1 MGPRTRRQ
9 RATDTGPAATIPDS
23 STHTVRSKKKGKST
37 KTHRTLPKIVIK
49 KPHTPALADSE
60 VSGKHPLSPEEGP
73 TIRTER
79 GAKSGFPK
87 PTKRIK
93 SGRFEETHPPGL
105 ELPPTDDEAE
115 TTSQVASGFVAP
127 GNVPPNRGRKLKRTE
142 TLIQEDDD
150 DNSSLDNHCSHS
162 SGSDGSDDSHPEV
175 SEDDELD
182 AIAEFIPTS
191 KMAEKMAL
199 ERPSWPTT
207 TTEDGVQHQTAPSSV
222 PLPSTLSSGEDI
234 DVEFEHDQEA
244 NLEFT
249 GAAFEGQQMTHV
261 HAKHPQ
267 DDISDFSD
275 TISEGLQVARVCPK
289 GYVKGQR
296 AAHAA
301 ARSERQPVSTLVSTD
316 TGDTLGNQQSAYR
329 ASSQGYRGAH
339 APSSRQ
345 QSACVPSSRQQGA
358 RIPSS
363 RQQGARVP
371 SSHQQGAR
379 VPSNGQRSANIPSED
394 SQVSASGFT
403 CAQGSQAT
411 SSGFKTTTPAISD
424 DHVRPRNTKVPQ
436 LWPKDTDLCLN
447 ASGNIKLTDQTSIVR
462 ATITKAFGFLHAS
475 IVLENS
481 YPDALLTSKFIQD
494 ALSTAAL
501 HVPDAEDVHVRI
513 LKDHPYFVKMSI
525 LPRARI
531 SIFRSEVK
539 ERCVA
544 AIALLLGAHESAT
557 VISELVLKLRTDFN
571 YIFLRRLNNANNNV
585 LIGVPNISRPYR
597 SSIIISVIRDL
608 FFSGNTPFVVQ
619 HQALFPSREGTS
631 GDVIW
636 EVPKAMV
643 ALVSTAFYA
652 ALHEWES
659 GERKPHDF
667 TANAFMEAYST
678 HISSLD
684 SIETKRNTSYHS
696 MMAEI
701 YQLAVNG
708 KLRMDQTSS
717 VPSLDLSVLED

>member
-1 MGPRTRRQ
+1 MAPRTQRQ
-9 RATDTGPAATIPDS
+9 HTTDTGPAATIPDS

-37 KTHRTLPKIVIK
+37 KTHCTLPNIVIK
-49 KPHTPALADSE
+49 KLHTPVLADSE
-60 VSGKHPLSPEEGP
+60 VSRKHPLSPEEGP

-93 SGRFEETHPPGL
+93 SGCFEETHPPGL
-105 ELPPTDDEAE
+105 KLPPTDNEAE
-115 TTSQVASGFVAP
+115 TTSQIASGFIVP
-127 GNVPPNRGRKLKRTE
+127 GNVPPNRGRKLKQTE
-142 TLIQEDDD
+142 TLIQEDNNN
-150 DNSSLDNHCSHS
+150 NSSLDNHCSHS
-162 SGSDGSDDSHPEV
+162 SGSDGSDDLHPEV
-175 SEDDELD
+175 SKDNELD

-222 PLPSTLSSGEDI
+222 PLPSMLSSGEDI
-234 DVEFEHDQEA
+234 DVEFKHDQEA

-275 TISEGLQVARVCPK
+275 TISEGLQVAHIFPK

-301 ARSERQPVSTLVSTD
+301 ACSEHQPVSTLVSTVL
-316 TGDTLGNQQSAYR
+316 TLYVEIQIQAILSEISKVHTMPLPRVIEAHTHLPAIR
-329 ASSQGYRGAH
+329 KVHASL
-339 APSSRQ
+339 
-345 QSACVPSSRQQGA
+345 
-358 RIPSS
+358 
-363 RQQGARVP
+363 
-371 SSHQQGAR
+371 
-379 VPSNGQRSANIPSED
+379 
-394 SQVSASGFT
+394 
-403 CAQGSQAT
+403 
-411 SSGFKTTTPAISD
+411 PAISKV
-424 DHVRPRNTKVPQ
+424 HVPLPAVSKVHVSLPMVNKAQIYLLRILKFLPQ
-436 LWPKDTDLCLN
+436 DSHVHRVLKPPPQDSK
-447 ASGNIKLTDQTSIVR
+447 V
-462 ATITKAFGFLHAS
+462 FGFLHAS
-475 IVLENS
+475 IMLENS

-501 HVPDAEDVHVRI
+501 HVPNAEDVHVRI

-531 SIFRSEVK
+531 SIFCSEVK
-539 ERCVA
+539 EHCMA
-544 AIALLLGAHESAT
+544 AIALLLGTHESAT
-557 VISELVLKLRTDFN
+557 VISELVLKLQTDFN
-571 YIFLRRLNNANNNV
+571 YIFLRCLNNAN
-585 LIGVPNISRPYR
+585 
-597 SSIIISVIRDL
+597 
-608 FFSGNTPFVVQ
+608 
-619 HQALFPSREGTS
+619 HQALFPSHEGTS

-643 ALVSTAFYA
+643 ALVSMAVELPWFYA
-652 ALHEWES
+652 ALHEWEL
-659 GERKPHDF
+659 GKRKPHDF

-684 SIETKRNTSYHS
+684 SIETKHNTSYHS

-701 YQLAVNG
+701 YQLAVGLSTCNNNHLLIPE
-708 KLRMDQTSS
+708 KLAAG
-717 VPSLDLSVLED
+717 VLSTFV

>member
-1 MGPRTRRQ
+1 MAPRTRRQ

-23 STHTVRSKKKGKST
+23 STHT
-37 KTHRTLPKIVIK
+37 IVIK
-49 KPHTPALADSE
+49 KPRTPALADSE

-87 PTKRIK
+87 PTKCIK

-142 TLIQEDDD
+142 TLIQEDND

-175 SEDDELD
+175 SKDDELD

-222 PLPSTLSSGEDI
+222 LLPSMLSSGEDI
-234 DVEFEHDQEA
+234 DVELEHDQEA

-301 ARSERQPVSTLVSTD
+301 ACSERQPVSTLVSTVL
-316 TGDTLGNQQSAYR
+316 TLYIEIQIQAILLEISKVHTVPLPRVIEEHMHLPAVSKVH
-329 ASSQGYRGAH
+329 ASLPAVSKVHASLPAVSKVHASLPAISKVHASLPMVNEAQIYLPRILKFLPRDSRVRRVLKPPPQDSKVSQH
-339 APSSRQ
+339 
-345 QSACVPSSRQQGA
+345 
-358 RIPSS
+358 
-363 RQQGARVP
+363 
-371 SSHQQGAR
+371 
-379 VPSNGQRSANIPSED
+379 
-394 SQVSASGFT
+394 T
-403 CAQGSQAT
+403 
-411 SSGFKTTTPAISD
+411 TTTPAISD
-424 DHVRPRNTKVPQ
+424 DRVHPRNTKVPQ

-571 YIFLRRLNNANNNV
+571 YIFPRRLNNANNNV
-585 LIGVPNISRPYR
+585 LIGVPNISRPYH

-619 HQALFPSREGTS
+619 HQALFPSHEGTS

-667 TANAFMEAYST
+667 TANAFMEAYGT

-684 SIETKRNTSYHS
+684 SIKTKHNTSYHS